1 MSVISLLP
9 EDVRNF
15 IACGE
20 VIESPHSV
28 VKELIE
34 NSIDAGAKKI
44 LLKIKNAGLNLISV
58 SDDGHGIPFED
69 LPLSVSSFATS
80 KISKKEDLSNIKTL
94 GFRGEALASIANVS
108 KMKIT
113 SSTQK
118 EGGILVVEGGKI
130 LLHEKAKSPK
140 GTTVEVKNLFF
151 NAPVRKRFLK
161 STKAIYRN
169 ILNTFTTYAISYS
182 NIQFR
187 FESDGKKLFEF
198 FEDEN
203 IPSRIKRVF
212 KFENFEVVEKD
223 TGLVKLRIFIY
234 PNELKSRKTWQM
246 VFLNQRP
253 IFSAVLSKAFENAT
267 SEYFSPRHPP
277 FFAFLE
283 MPQTLFDINVHPTK
297 REVRFQNPQSL
308 YDLFYHA
315 VKEHFSK
322 ESPVLYETQEPH
334 RINAQTEEATLES
347 FITPKEE
354 VKEEKS
360 IQKKIDPVRCLL
372 SNGVDWGLF
381 KFIGISHKKFLF
393 FSLPDAVA
401 IVDFHAAC
409 ERINYEKLKE
419 SFKKDAFP
427 SQNVLIPIEVKLTD
441 EEIEILKE
449 KKNELEKTGLHF
461 KVENGKVII
470 SALPAGFKGDE
481 KKFLEEITD
490 ELSGNIFS
498 SMDEVLKVTACH
510 ISFRAG
516 DDVKRED
523 AEQIIKELKKC
534 AEPLRCPHGRP
545 TIVFIPVSE
554 LETRFMR

>member
-20 VIESPHSV
+20 VIEAPHSA

-44 LLKIKNAGLNLISV
+44 FVKIKNAGLNLISV
-58 SDDGHGIPFED
+58 SDNGCGIPFED

-130 LLHEKAKSPK
+130 HLHEKAKSPK

-161 STKAIYRN
+161 STKTIHKQ
-169 ILNTFTTYAISYS
+169 ISNTVATYAISY
-182 NIQFR
+182 NDIQFCLEVDGKKVFDFFENEDVASRVKKIFR
-187 FESDGKKLFEF
+187 FE
-198 FEDEN
+198 
-203 IPSRIKRVF
+203 
-212 KFENFEVVEKD
+212 KFDVIEKN
-223 TGLVKLRIFIY
+223 TGLVKLKIFIY
-234 PNELKSRKTWQM
+234 PDELKSRRNWQM
-246 VFLNQRP
+246 FFLNQRP
-253 IFSAVLSKAFENAT
+253 IFSSLLSKAFENAT
-267 SEYFSPRHPP
+267 SGYFSSMHPP

-283 MPQTLFDINVHPTK
+283 MPQMLFDVNVHPTK
-297 REVRFQNPQSL
+297 KEVRFQSPQSL
-308 YDLFYHA
+308 YDFFYHA
-315 VKEHFSK
+315 IKEHFSK
-322 ESPVLYETQEPH
+322 EKPVFYEAKKPQNHIIP
-334 RINAQTEEATLES
+334 QTKEATLES
-347 FITPKEE
+347 FITPQEE
-354 VKEEKS
+354 EIEEEKS
-360 IQKKIDPVRCLL
+360 IQKEINWD
-372 SNGVDWGLF
+372 LF

-393 FSLPDAVA
+393 FSLPDAIAV
-401 IVDFHAAC
+401 VDFHAAC

-419 SFKKDAFP
+419 SFEKDGFP
-427 SQNVLIPIEVKLTD
+427 SQNVLIPVEVKLTD

-449 KKNELEKTGLHF
+449 KKQELKKTGLYF
-461 KVENGKVII
+461 EVAPGKII
-470 SALPAGFKGDE
+470 LNSLPAGFKGSE
-481 KKFLEEITD
+481 KKFLEEVAF

-498 SMDEVLKVTACH
+498 SMDEVLKTTACH

-516 DDVKRED
+516 EDVKKED

-534 AEPLRCPHGRP
+534 KEPLRCPHGRP

-554 LETRFMR
+554 LEAKFLR